1 MIFKKGK
8 SLYSILILNSII
20 TIIVFII
27 GIILFFSLL
36 VYQIYIAAGN
46 IGVNINDYD
55 ANRVLKDEY
64 NKIDISRLIDKGGWV
79 EEVKDGKI
87 IKVIGDKKDKIDDYS
102 LKNLINDKGI
112 NNDYESKAYEVEG
125 VNYIVKFPTYS
136 YRLSHDLYKQINIKL
151 YFTISLV
158 LTIMLVS
165 IVFILLTII
174 SIKKLSKP
182 LKILEKEIN
191 KMSEGYSDVG
201 VNFNSYRE
209 FNRIKETFNN
219 TVAKL
224 EKAEEEKRNIED
236 SKKRIIRDISHDIK
250 TPITSIL
257 GYSKAIV
264 SGRVTNEEE
273 QKTYLNYIYNKTN
286 RINYLVDELFIYSK
300 LDSPEYK
307 LDLKKYDLSE
317 FLREIIALYYIDIE
331 EKGFILDVDIPEE
344 KIYSMIDT
352 KELERAIANIIN
364 NSLKYNKRGTTLSV
378 SLDKEDIYVQIS
390 IEDDGIGISNSISK
404 DIFEEFVRADKSR
417 KTDGGS
423 GLGLAITQKIVKLH
437 GGDINLYSEENIGTK
452 FKIKLKTI

>member
-8 SLYSILILNSII
+8 SLYSIFILNSIV
-20 TIIVFII
+20 TILVFII
-27 GIILFFSLL
+27 GIILFFSLFI
-36 VYQIYIAAGN
+36 YQIYMAAGN
-46 IGVNINDYD
+46 IGVNLNDYD

-64 NKIDISRLIDKGGWV
+64 NKVDISRLIDKGGWV

-87 IKVIGDKKDKIDDYS
+87 IKVIGYKKDKINDYS
-102 LKNLINDKGI
+102 VKNLINDKNI
-112 NNDYESKAYEVEG
+112 NNDYESKAYEVG
-125 VNYIVKFPTYS
+125 DINYIVKFPKYG
-136 YRLSHDLYKQINIKL
+136 YKLSHDLYKKINVKL

-158 LTIMLVS
+158 VTIMLVS

-209 FNRIKETFNN
+209 FNRIKEAFNN

-264 SGRVTNEEE
+264 SGRVTDEEE
-273 QKTYLNYIYNKTN
+273 KKTYLNYIYNKTN

-331 EKGFILDVDIPEE
+331 EKDFILDVDIPEE
-344 KIYSMIDT
+344 EIYSMIDT
-352 KELERAIANIIN
+352 KELERAIANIIT
-364 NSLKYNKRGTTLSV
+364 NSLKYNKRGTTLRV
-378 SLDKEDIYVQIS
+378 SLDKEDIYAKIS
-390 IEDDGIGISNSISK
+390 IEDDGIGISNSVSK

-437 GGDINLYSEENIGTK
+437 GGDIRLYSEENIGTR
-452 FKIKLKTI
+452 FEIILKTI